1 MRNKYKVPDLK
12 FKLLEF
18 KDVKML
24 KEKQSGLGREGFL
37 RQLIRLTDKL

>member
-24 KEKQSGLGREGFL
+24 KQSGLGREGFL